1 MRLRLTDQHP
11 VERIAMQRGQSAQL
25 RDGGFIQGERR
36 DEMFFALLRDELCG
50 RLRQGKF
57 AETVFDGDFLE
68 RNGAQEN
75 LIVRVAYRGGKRG
88 GQFGVARH
96 EPEEFAGVQQ
106 DFHLP
111 SNVCKTSSGNGAL
124 KSSGTVN

>member
-57 AETVFDGDFLE
+57 AETVFDGDFPE

-88 GQFGVARH
+88 GQFGVPDTSQRNSQVSSRIFICLQTSAKR
-96 EPEEFAGVQQ
+96 
-106 DFHLP
+106 LP
-111 SNVCKTSSGNGAL
+111 ATGR
-124 KSSGTVN
+124 